1 MRKIPITNRPD
12 LFLLVDDKDF
22 ARISKHRWSA
32 MPSGRTV
39 YAKSTSFGSTVLA
52 HQLIARTWSPS
63 YLFPGVIPSPHVDHR
78 NGDGLDCRRRNLRVC
93 SVAQNQANSVGQPD
107 RRKSKYKGVA
117 PGNGRM
123 VGKWRASITQGGKQ
137 KHLGYFVEEEAAALA
152 YNTAA
157 QKLFG
162 DFGKLNEVTTL

>member
-22 ARISKHRWSA
+22 ARIRKHRWSA

-39 YAKSTSFGSTVLA
+39 YAKSTSFGFTVTA
-52 HQLIARTWSPS
+52 HQLVLRTWSPFN
-63 YLFPGVIPSPHVDHR
+63 LFPGLVSAPHMDHI
-78 NGDGLDCRRRNLRVC
+78 NGDGLDYRRSNLRVC
-93 SVAQNQANSVGQPD
+93 TVAQHQANSVGQPD

-123 VGKWRASITQGGKQ
+123 VGKWRASITQAGTQ
-137 KHLGYFVEEEAAALA
+137 RHLGYFLEEEAAAQA
-152 YNTAA
+152 YNAAA
-157 QKLFG
+157 QKIFG
-162 DFGKLNEVTTL
+162 EWAKLNEITTL